1 MSWVAFLGSV
11 ETGLIF
17 GLVALGIFVTFRVL
31 NFPDL
36 TVDGSF
42 ALGGATAA
50 VLIVSGTN
58 PFLAS
63 GAGFAAGVLAGLTT
77 AWLHVKLR
85 IMALLAS
92 ILTMIGLYSI
102 NIRIMKGP
110 TVPLLTEQ
118 TVISTFRGLGLK
130 GSEIGPIV
138 FFVIA
143 AAATAMLCAFLLS
156 ERGLAMRAT
165 GANPTMARAQGV
177 RTPRAILLGLAICN
191 GLVGL
196 AGALLAQAQGAADV
210 SMGLGVVIIG
220 LAAVIGGTAVV
231 PARMLVLSVVA
242 CLFGS
247 ILYQLIVA
255 MALSAGTFGLTASD
269 VNLVTAVLVCVAIV
283 FSNRVGGLGAR
294 LRSDGK

>member
-11 ETGLIF
+11 ETGLVF
-17 GLVALGIFVTFRVL
+17 SLVALGVFVTFRVL
-31 NFPDL
+31 SFPDL

-42 ALGGATAA
+42 ALGGAVAS
-50 VLIVSGTN
+50 VLIISGMD

-63 GAGFAAGVLAGLTT
+63 LAAAAAGAMAGLVT

-110 TVPLLTEQ
+110 TVPLLNER
-118 TVISTFRGLGLK
+118 TVITAFDAIGLK
-130 GSEIGPIV
+130 SSVLGPLV
-138 FFVIA
+138 FVVVA
-143 AAATAMLCAFLLS
+143 AFATAALCAFLLS

-165 GANPTMARAQGV
+165 GANPTMARAHGV
-177 RTPRAILLGLAICN
+177 RTTRAILLGLAICN

-196 AGALLAQAQGAADV
+196 SGGLLAQAQGAADV
-210 SMGLGVVIIG
+210 SMGIGVVIIG

-231 PARMLVLSVVA
+231 PGRMLVLSVIA
-242 CLFGS
+242 CVLGS

-255 MALSAGTFGLTASD
+255 ASLNAGTLGLTASD
-269 VNLVTAVLVCVAIV
+269 VNLVTAVLVCIAIV
-283 FSNRVGGLGAR
+283 LSNRAGGLGAR
-294 LRSDGK
+294 LRSDVK